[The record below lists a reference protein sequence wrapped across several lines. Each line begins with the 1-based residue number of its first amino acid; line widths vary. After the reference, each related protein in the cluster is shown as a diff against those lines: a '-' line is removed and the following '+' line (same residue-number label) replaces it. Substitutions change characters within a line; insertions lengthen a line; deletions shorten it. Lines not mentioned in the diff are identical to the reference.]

1 MMSRTDHLKGFV
13 LSLILALALLFSWQ
27 YLTELNTIQSH
38 DISAENREYE
48 ILMGH
53 TQATQQPDHN
63 FPSPRQ
69 FALESWQELKAPFHN
84 TSTNDRG
91 IGWQLGA
98 SLYRVIIGYGLA
110 VLVAVPLGLLL
121 GQQPIL
127 RAALNPFIQ
136 ILRPI
141 SPLAWMPIA
150 LYTIK
155 NAEECGIF
163 VIFICSVWPI
173 LLNTSFGVSRLRK
186 EWLDVAK
193 TLELGWARRL
203 WLIILPA
210 SAPTIVTGMRVG
222 LGIAWLAI
230 IAAEMLVGSSG
241 IGYFVWNQWNN
252 LSISNVILAVLL
264 IGITGMILD
273 TAFAALQ
280 RSISYAE

>member
-27 YLTELNTIQSH
+27 YLTESNTIQSH

-210 SAPTIVTGMRVG
+210 SAPTIITGMRVG

-280 RSISYAE
+280 RSVSYAE

>member
-1 MMSRTDHLKGFV
+1 MMSRADHLKGVV
-13 LSLILALALLFSWQ
+13 LSLILALILLFSWQ
-27 YLTELNTIQSH
+27 YLTESNSIQSH

-69 FALESWQELKAPFHN
+69 FALEAWQELKAPFHN

-273 TAFAALQ
+273 TTFAALQ
-280 RSISYAE
+280 RRVSYAE

>member
-13 LSLILALALLFSWQ
+13 LSLILALALLSSWQ
-27 YLTELNTIQSH
+27 YLTESNTIQSH

-210 SAPTIVTGMRVG
+210 SAPTIITGMRVG

-273 TAFAALQ
+273 KAFAALQ
-280 RSISYAE
+280 RSVSYAE

>member
-27 YLTELNTIQSH
+27 YLTESNSIQSH

-252 LSISNVILAVLL
+252 LSISNVTLAVLL

>member
-69 FALESWQELKAPFHN
+69 FALEAWQELKAPFHN
-84 TSTNDRG
+84 TSANDRG

-210 SAPTIVTGMRVG
+210 SAPTIITGMRVG

-280 RSISYAE
+280 RSVSYAE

>member
-27 YLTELNTIQSH
+27 YLTELNNVQSH

>member
-1 MMSRTDHLKGFV
+1 MSRADHLKGVV
-13 LSLILALALLFSWQ
+13 LSLILALILLFSWQ
-27 YLTELNTIQSH
+27 YLTESNSIQSH

-69 FALESWQELKAPFHN
+69 FALEAWQELKAPFHN

-273 TAFAALQ
+273 TTFAALQ
-280 RSISYAE
+280 RRVSYAE

>member
-1 MMSRTDHLKGFV
+1 MSRTDHLKGFV
-13 LSLILALALLFSWQ
+13 LSLILALALLSSWQ
-27 YLTELNTIQSH
+27 YLTVSNSIQSH
-38 DISAENREYE
+38 HSSAENREYE

-53 TQATQQPDHN
+53 TQAIQQPNHN

-280 RSISYAE
+280 RSVSYAE